1 MLRAE
6 SFLVDRQRPS
16 YETLRVRKIAPSE
29 TQDGKI
35 LEARRR
41 IGMVEGER
49 IFADCQRAF
58 VEPTRTRNVVLEF

>member
-6 SFLVDRQRPS
+6 SFLIDRQRPS
-16 YETLRVRKIAPSE
+16 YEKLRVRKIALSE

-41 IGMVEGER
+41 IGMVEAER

-58 VEPTRTRNVVLEF
+58 VEPTRTRSVVLEF